1 MRGFAHAGLAS
12 LSQTAL
18 ETGQSMGLKTLLL
31 TVAGLIAM
39 AAIAVLNRVAFDDKL
54 IDALSFA
61 QIRLSSAA
69 LVLLPF
75 LIHRRMGAWR
85 SWWWNWRPA
94 LALFIS
100 AIASSLAFALIDAG
114 TGALIMFAMVQMTMI
129 GAGMFRGERP
139 NGMEWAGLVV
149 AFAGLV
155 YFLSPGLSAP
165 PIFGAL
171 LMALAGIAWGLYSV
185 YGRSETDP
193 TGAHALNA
201 LLTLPLVALMLAAP
215 PLERHIEAAGAGV
228 AVLAGAAASGLGIM
242 LWYAAV
248 RRLTPVLGAL
258 VQLSVPLLAEA
269 GGVLLLGEPFTPRLL
284 HATAL
289 ILGGIALGIIAHALA

>member
-1 MRGFAHAGLAS
+1 
-12 LSQTAL
+12 
-18 ETGQSMGLKTLLL
+18 MGLKTSLL
-31 TVAGLIAM
+31 TAAGLIAM

-54 IDALSFA
+54 IDAVSFA

-69 LVLLPF
+69 LMLLPF
-75 LIHRRMGAWR
+75 LFRRRMGAWR
-85 SWWWNWRPA
+85 SWWRNWRPA
-94 LALFIS
+94 LAFFIT

-129 GAGMFRGERP
+129 GAGMLRGERP
-139 NGMEWAGLVV
+139 TAMEWAGLAV

-165 PIFGAL
+165 PILGAM
-171 LMALAGIAWGLYSV
+171 LMAVAGIAWGLYSV
-185 YGRSETDP
+185 YGRSEADP
-193 TGAHALNA
+193 AGAHALNA
-201 LLTLPLVALMLAAP
+201 LLTLPLVALLLVAP
-215 PLERHIEAAGAGV
+215 PLERHIEAAGAGL

-248 RRLTPVLGAL
+248 KRLTPVLGAL

-289 ILGGIALGIIAHALA
+289 ILGGIALAIIAESRPVQTHHRARP